1 MATQQHSNTTT
12 QQQASSPTFA
22 HPILTP
28 PNVLPLQLKSSSL
41 SSLYL
46 QILLASRPNFS
57 RPQSLSAQNT
67 PDYAGIADQF
77 ITYYYNT
84 FDSNRQGLSGL
95 YRPTSLLTFESSQ
108 TQGATD
114 IADKLLSLPFQKV
127 AHEVTTKDAQPLPGG
142 SGIVVLV
149 TGALKVDDSPAPLS
163 FAQTF
168 ILLPE
173 GGSYFV
179 AHDIFK
185 LVYPA

>member
-1 MATQQHSNTTT
+1 MS
-12 QQQASSPTFA
+12 
-22 HPILTP
+22 
-28 PNVLPLQLKSSSL
+28 
-41 SSLYL
+41 
-46 QILLASRPNFS
+46 
-57 RPQSLSAQNT
+57 
-67 PDYAGIADQF
+67 DYSGVAEQF
-77 ITYYYNT
+77 ITYYYQT

-108 TQGATD
+108 TQGAAD
-114 IADKLLSLPFQKV
+114 ITEKLVGLPFQKV
-127 AHEVTTKDAQPLPGG
+127 EHQVATKDAQPLPGG